1 MNPLDRL
8 AATQRGARGID
19 KTGSFMTTISTEH
32 IVKTPGTC
40 GGRARIVG
48 HRIRVMDVVVWHR
61 HWGHTPEQIV
71 ESFPGITLADV
82 HAALAYYY
90 DHLEEIEADFEED
103 RKWDEY
109 GRLQPSK
116 LKDYIAEVRGLL
128 HG

>member
-1 MNPLDRL
+1 M
-8 AATQRGARGID
+8 
-19 KTGSFMTTISTEH
+19 STISTEH

-40 GGRARIVG
+40 GGRARIAG

-61 HWGHTPEQIV
+61 HWGRTPEQIA

-90 DHLEEIEADFEED
+90 DHMGEIEADFEED

-109 GRLQPSK
+109 GKTQPSK
-116 LKDYIAEVRGLL
+116 LKEAIARNPDLL
-128 HG
+128 NQADG